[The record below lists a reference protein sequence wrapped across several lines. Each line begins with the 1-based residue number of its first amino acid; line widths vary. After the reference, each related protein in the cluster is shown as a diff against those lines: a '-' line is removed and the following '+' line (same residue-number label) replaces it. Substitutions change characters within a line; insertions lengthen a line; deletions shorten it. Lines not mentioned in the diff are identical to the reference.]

1 MRRNSRSGPPA
12 LLAFLLATA
21 LVFGVYYVWQGVQTF
36 LRTGGL
42 GVVEAT
48 TRAQEV
54 SAATA
59 TGIQSRATLPVT
71 LLPTSTPPPTCTDFR
86 VIVPA
91 AIVRE
96 GPSTGSAVLG
106 QFREGDSVCVL
117 GMEAGGEWYS
127 IDFNPSTRRIELGYM
142 NIVLIEPMN
151 PTLTPSITPTPSNT
165 VSPPPTVTNV
175 PTKPPTRT
183 ASPLPTDTRDPR
195 WTLTPLPTRTPT
207 PLPSN
212 TPQIF
217 QSA

>member
-1 MRRNSRSGPPA
+1 MRQNSRGGPPA
-12 LLAFLLATA
+12 LLAFVLAIA

-48 TRAQEV
+48 KQAENISDV
-54 SAATA
+54 TA
-59 TGIQSRATLPVT
+59 TGIMSRATLPVT
-71 LLPTSTPPPTCTDFR
+71 LLPTSTPPPSCQDFR

-96 GPSTGSAVLG
+96 GASTTSAVKG
-106 QFREGDSVCVL
+106 QFRENDSVCVL
-117 GMEAGGEWYS
+117 GMEPDGQWYS

-142 NIVLIEPMN
+142 NVVLIEPMN

-165 VSPPPTVTNV
+165 VSPAPTVTNV

-183 ASPLPTDTRDPR
+183 PTPFPTDTLNPN
-195 WTLTPLPTRTPT
+195 WTKTPTITRTPT
-207 PLPSN
+207 PQASD
-212 TPQIF
+212 TPQLF